1 MPYHAWKCDPSAI
14 SGGVDISKVP
24 WCHLLQKTVSQQG
37 SQKLRQGLVSH
48 EHTAYFSDLFLTHW
62 IMAILSK
69 GCKTDNFESYNFLKL
84 TFTNIRG
91 LRFFLNVNLSLN
103 QTLLM
108 LLLYVRQ
115 TWMTELILIISLWG
129 VTFLSF
135 VRILLLIC
143 ILLQFMW
150 KQFLLHGTYLWKT
163 LRTLTYVFDWL
174 YLTQCLTSF
183 SSIDH
188 LCLYS
193 RFLMLFHLP

>member
-91 LRFFLNVNLSLN
+91 LCSIFFKCKSFLESNSPDAFALCETNLDDWIDFDNFSLRRYLPFIRKDSITN
-103 QTLLM
+103 MHTLAV
-108 LLLYVRQ
+108 YVKAVPFAR
-115 TWMTELILIISLWG
+115 
-129 VTFLSF
+129 
-135 VRILLLIC
+135 
-143 ILLQFMW
+143 
-150 KQFLLHGTYLWKT
+150 
-163 LRTLTYVFDWL
+163 
-174 YLTQCLTSF
+174 
-183 SSIDH
+183 DH
-188 LCLYS
+188 L
-193 RFLMLFHLP
+193 